1 MFSCRWSFDLDF
13 GQNYTKLT
21 WASVLLP
28 IDPSAVIEVRRKFV
42 VSNRPWAKWNCE
54 GFTAMRFLQGTV
66 PARGASLAA
75 GLPDNPLL
83 RNEEFR
89 QALAVVARRSRLR
102 DGRRRKTSPAAG
114 KERTVFAD
122 RLIGLSLAPGAA
134 VARPASAERKVHLS
148 R

>member
-1 MFSCRWSFDLDF
+1 
-13 GQNYTKLT
+13 
-21 WASVLLP
+21 
-28 IDPSAVIEVRRKFV
+28 
-42 VSNRPWAKWNCE
+42 
-54 GFTAMRFLQGTV
+54 MRFLQGTL
-66 PARGASLAA
+66 PARVASPDA
-75 GLPDNPLL
+75 GFPDNPLL

-89 QALAVVARRSRLR
+89 QALAVAGRRSGLR
-102 DGRRRKTSPAAG
+102 GGCHRKTSPAAG